1 MVDAGDQ
8 FFSGPALSPPELQIG
23 KLKAWALLEAC
34 NRLETAAIN
43 IGDRD
48 LAAGL
53 PFLKA
58 LADSARYPFL
68 SANLV
73 DPAGQLIFKPSVVV
87 EKNGLRVALVG
98 ASSAL
103 SNGVDY
109 YFQPPLPAVKR
120 EVERLAAE
128 TDIIAVLF
136 HGNDAD
142 REALI
147 TAGLPIDILFHSH
160 VQRPGSIYSKGRT
173 AVINL
178 GKEGRDLNIVDL
190 RIQSPGEPLVDLS
203 VARKQLKF
211 VERTIKRLRRNQPES
226 QTLEEIYA
234 AKPNVLKTIATIR
247 ERQAAAQATIDNARN
262 TVDYER
268 LILGKTYADDRAM
281 LQLVEETL
289 RAIDRAEL
297 LISAIPAF
305 H

>member
-23 KLKAWALLEAC
+23 KLKAWTLLKAS
-34 NRLETAAIN
+34 NRLETAAVN

-73 DPAGQLIFKPSVVV
+73 DPAGQLIFQPSVVV

-103 SNGVDY
+103 ANGEDY

-120 EVERLAAE
+120 AVDRLATE
-128 TDIIAVLF
+128 TDVIALLF

-160 VQRPGSIYSKGRT
+160 VQRSGSIFSKGRT

-190 RIQSPGEPLVDLS
+190 RIQSPGEPMVNLS

-268 LILGKTYADDRAM
+268 LILGKTYGDDRAM
-281 LQLVEETL
+281 LKLVEETL

-297 LISAIPAF
+297 LISAIPAL